1 MKQQSLLNQSTTV
14 QSILDWLHT
23 FGKSSDTGN
32 TRLLYSNDWMNAQ
45 NALFDQFQQSSLTPY
60 FDDVGNLFGRV
71 EGINR
76 NHKEAILVGSHI
88 DTVIDGGKYDG
99 VYGIAAAW
107 IAVRELLEQHG
118 RPLQTIE
125 VASLCEEEG
134 SRFPLTFWGSG
145 NITNKHKQIVSTEI
159 VDHEDVS
166 LYSAMIEKGFGLGR
180 YPQPY
185 RGDLSHFLEVHIEQG
200 CVLEQ
205 DHQDIGIVQSIVGQ
219 RRYTIVVNGKSDHAG
234 TTPMNRRV
242 DAMESAAS
250 LMTSFTQIARRLDDD
265 LVSTVGKIEA
275 KPNTPNVICHQVTFS
290 LDVRHPSVTT
300 LELYEQEMNTLI
312 AQLEREKR
320 VNVHVNRWTNV
331 KPVNMD
337 ASLVELAY
345 KESERLNYQ
354 TKFMH
359 SGAGH
364 DAQIFGTHC
373 KTSLLFVP
381 SKDGISHSP
390 KEFTAEHHLRA
401 GVDVLKSMIYTLA
414 YEKRSSY
421 HDESSLS

>member
-1 MKQQSLLNQSTTV
+1 
-14 QSILDWLHT
+14 
-23 FGKSSDTGN
+23 
-32 TRLLYSNDWMNAQ
+32 
-45 NALFDQFQQSSLTPY
+45 
-60 FDDVGNLFGRV
+60 
-71 EGINR
+71 
-76 NHKEAILVGSHI
+76 
-88 DTVIDGGKYDG
+88 
-99 VYGIAAAW
+99 
-107 IAVRELLEQHG
+107 
-118 RPLQTIE
+118 
-125 VASLCEEEG
+125 
-134 SRFPLTFWGSG
+134 
-145 NITNKHKQIVSTEI
+145 
-159 VDHEDVS
+159 
-166 LYSAMIEKGFGLGR
+166 
-180 YPQPY
+180 
-185 RGDLSHFLEVHIEQG
+185 
-200 CVLEQ
+200 
-205 DHQDIGIVQSIVGQ
+205 
-219 RRYTIVVNGKSDHAG
+219 
-234 TTPMNRRV
+234 
-242 DAMESAAS
+242 MESAAS
-250 LMTSFTQIARRLDDD
+250 LMTSFTQFARRLDDD

-331 KPVNMD
+331 QPVNMD
-337 ASLVELAY
+337 DSLVELAY

-401 GVDVLKSMIYTLA
+401 GVNVLKSMIYTLA

-421 HDESSLS
+421 HDELPLS